1 MRTTQLHTF
10 EEVLTEGIHVD
21 NESEPIKVSC
31 IFIPKI
37 QRSYAQGRSRE
48 NEIRSDFLK
57 EIFTSL
63 TDNNE
68 NTTPLELGFLF
79 GSKQPLVNG
88 SGEGLELLDGQQR
101 ATTLFLLYWYIY
113 QQEASEVPKYLS
125 RFTYETRDTSTQFLL
140 KITST
145 KFDLKTEKP
154 SEVLKANK
162 WFTDD
167 FNCDATV
174 CAMLNML
181 DDIDTLYKGHKLGN
195 IHERLNRIQFYVLLL
210 DQFDMTDELYIKMNS
225 RGLRL
230 TPFENFK
237 ASIVKYMKSTCPA
250 GVYGMD
256 LPVQGKM
263 PFWLE
268 FISNIDAQW
277 IDIFWQNPLKISEL
291 DEIKNI
297 ITINDKEIGDRYFRF
312 FNRYFF
318 TKATL
323 LEGNNTTIASLQSFF
338 YNDVEQN
345 TVERK
350 LEGWENY
357 ENLFQMISQQQREEV
372 FPVFGPIKRVL
383 NVFLS
388 HYETICNV
396 IRKAPY
402 GGVFDFDVRNKENYL
417 LSHRVVFAFIT
428 EFIEAIP
435 QNKNFDDGIVR
446 ENFKKMLRVVLNI
459 IENTAIENIITLTG
473 VIKTVHEIIHLPDAI
488 GKDFYQSLASADLQ
502 SKNRQLIEEQE
513 KVQEM
518 FDSQGNYDQ
527 SWEQAFIEA
536 ESHPFFKG
544 SVRFFFTPKHGTSRN
559 FQDRYQI
566 VKDLFDKNGIALS
579 YRKNKRHILIR
590 ALLSCLNQWNPSGM
604 QDRYFTENAETEK
617 YLKNILTGSPAIRKM
632 FCHYFDTPNNKSI
645 DQYLEDVVKQASC
658 LSNETNESFK
668 MLYNRLITDSRAEY
682 IYDWISN
689 RESERKSCF
698 RIQNN
703 RSYIVAIPGKWYDR
717 IVLDTERHIIIPEL
731 ISLLEFK
738 YSDTNQAASMEG
750 PMKDSWGWQIRIEKE
765 ILSGSERYILELNFD
780 EWKHVNFFIYGN
792 IQRLSPFSKVWSRV
806 DGGVKVDSL
815 PYQFY
820 KDKQP
825 ILDKI
830 REIEIGIKSGI

>member
-1 MRTTQLHTF
+1 M
-10 EEVLTEGIHVD
+10 
-21 NESEPIKVSC
+21 
-31 IFIPKI
+31 
-37 QRSYAQGRSRE
+37 
-48 NEIRSDFLK
+48 
-57 EIFTSL
+57 
-63 TDNNE
+63 
-68 NTTPLELGFLF
+68 
-79 GSKQPLVNG
+79 
-88 SGEGLELLDGQQR
+88 LDGQQR

-125 RFTYETRDTSTQFLL
+125 RFTYETRDTSTQFLS

-237 ASIVKYMKSTCPA
+237 ASIVKYMKSTCPT

-263 PFWLE
+263 PFWPE

-372 FPVFGPIKRVL
+372 FSRIWPD
-383 NVFLS
+383 
-388 HYETICNV
+388 
-396 IRKAPY
+396 KACP
-402 GGVFDFDVRNKENYL
+402 
-417 LSHRVVFAFIT
+417 
-428 EFIEAIP
+428 
-435 QNKNFDDGIVR
+435 
-446 ENFKKMLRVVLNI
+446 
-459 IENTAIENIITLTG
+459 
-473 VIKTVHEIIHLPDAI
+473 
-488 GKDFYQSLASADLQ
+488 
-502 SKNRQLIEEQE
+502 
-513 KVQEM
+513 
-518 FDSQGNYDQ
+518 
-527 SWEQAFIEA
+527 
-536 ESHPFFKG
+536 
-544 SVRFFFTPKHGTSRN
+544 
-559 FQDRYQI
+559 
-566 VKDLFDKNGIALS
+566 
-579 YRKNKRHILIR
+579 
-590 ALLSCLNQWNPSGM
+590 
-604 QDRYFTENAETEK
+604 
-617 YLKNILTGSPAIRKM
+617 
-632 FCHYFDTPNNKSI
+632 
-645 DQYLEDVVKQASC
+645 
-658 LSNETNESFK
+658 
-668 MLYNRLITDSRAEY
+668 
-682 IYDWISN
+682 
-689 RESERKSCF
+689 
-698 RIQNN
+698 
-703 RSYIVAIPGKWYDR
+703 
-717 IVLDTERHIIIPEL
+717 
-731 ISLLEFK
+731 
-738 YSDTNQAASMEG
+738 
-750 PMKDSWGWQIRIEKE
+750 
-765 ILSGSERYILELNFD
+765 
-780 EWKHVNFFIYGN
+780 
-792 IQRLSPFSKVWSRV
+792 
-806 DGGVKVDSL
+806 
-815 PYQFY
+815 
-820 KDKQP
+820 
-825 ILDKI
+825 
-830 REIEIGIKSGI
+830 